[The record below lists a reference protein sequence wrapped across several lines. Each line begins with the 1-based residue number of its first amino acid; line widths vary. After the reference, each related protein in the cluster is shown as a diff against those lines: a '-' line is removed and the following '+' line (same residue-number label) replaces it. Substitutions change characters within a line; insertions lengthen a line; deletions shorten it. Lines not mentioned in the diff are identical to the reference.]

1 VQRFR
6 NERSDRGSQGRSGGF
21 SSNRRSGGFSGQRR
35 APRSRG
41 QYIDPSLFVR
51 KATADEQ
58 VAYQPTHAF
67 ADFAVCDALR
77 FAIER
82 RGYITPTPIQ
92 DQAIPVI
99 LEGNDIIGIA
109 STGTGKTAA
118 FLIPLINKV
127 TLNPEQRV
135 LIIAPTRELALQIE
149 DELHRFSGELRL
161 TSVLCIGGVGLGGQ
175 IAGLRRQPQFVI
187 GTPGRLE
194 DLAKQRVLHF
204 DRFQSIVLDEVDRML
219 DMGFI
224 QTIERIIAQL
234 PTERQSLFFSA
245 TVPAKVAGLMQQF
258 LRNPITVKIP
268 SQDTSAN
275 VDQDVIRTNG
285 RPKIEILHELLIQ
298 ESWEKVL
305 IFGRTKHGIEKLTQN
320 LYARGIRVA
329 SIHGNKSQSQRQR
342 ALEQFKKNKIQVLTA
357 TDVASRGIDVKNVT
371 HVVNYEVPETYEDYI
386 HRIGRTGRA
395 DQKGIALTFID

>member
-1 VQRFR
+1 MKRFSQQR
-6 NERSDRGSQGRSGGF
+6 SGRGPQGRSGGF
-21 SSNRRSGGFSGQRR
+21 SSGRSGGFGGQRR

-41 QYIDPSLFVR
+41 QYIDPALFVR
-51 KATADEQ
+51 KASAEEQ
-58 VAYQPTHAF
+58 IVYEPTNTF
-67 ADFAVCDALR
+67 ADFAVCDALHN
-77 FAIER
+77 AIEK

-99 LEGNDIIGIA
+99 LEGNDIIGMA
-109 STGTGKTAA
+109 ATGTGKTAA

-135 LIIAPTRELALQIE
+135 LIIAPTRELALQTE

-194 DLAKQRVLHF
+194 DLAQQRVLHF
-204 DRFQSIVLDEVDRML
+204 DSFQSIVLDEVDRML

-224 QTIERIIAQL
+224 QTIERIISHL
-234 PTERQSLFFSA
+234 PAERQSLFFSA
-245 TVPAKVAGLMQQF
+245 TVPSKVAGLMQKF
-258 LRNPITVKIP
+258 LHNPITVKIP

-298 ESWEKVL
+298 ESWQKVL
-305 IFGRTKHGIEKLTQN
+305 IFGRTKHGIEKLTQS
-320 LYARGIRVA
+320 LYTRGIRVA

-342 ALEQFKKNKIQVLTA
+342 ALEQFKKNKIQVLAA

-371 HVVNYEVPETYEDYI
+371 HVVNYELPETYEDYI